1 MCVLFPGK
9 VWGKSFVFIVCVRWA
24 DRSAFL
30 PCEGVDTSGRGGG
43 GGGGAPLH
51 SCTQLFPVLLEVG
64 WVKQDSFLFLIT
76 EALQS
81 SKRSSLVE
89 TNKNRSGAAAKAPAP
104 RRAQV
109 ERGDQSPRQ
118 RQQDSKVP
126 PKLPAKR
133 DMCLPPPAPQV
144 AAPLIN
150 GIEVE

>member
-1 MCVLFPGK
+1 MQFFLHRFGC
-9 VWGKSFVFIVCVRWA
+9 VWGKAVSLNSCVGWS

-30 PCEGVDTSGRGGG
+30 HCEDVDVSVGGVCTPCIHVHTLFHV
-43 GGGGAPLH
+43 PLG
-51 SCTQLFPVLLEVG
+51 VG

-76 EALQS
+76 EILQS

-89 TNKNRSGAAAKAPAP
+89 TNKNRSGAVAKAPAP

-118 RQQDSKVP
+118 RQQDSTVP

-133 DMCLPPPAPQV
+133 VPPP
-144 AAPLIN
+144 LL
-150 GIEVE
+150 